1 MRDITDFSARDSKR
15 FNRSAALYE
24 DALKEADG
32 CLRNFRDSMYYEG
45 VVTEIKKKTHNSKD
59 FLNES
64 KNKSR
69 KMNMNTN
76 AVEELIKAKGRNLKE
91 TLMLGSTKEDL
102 EDELENGTLG
112 LDILQVF
119 LNHNITG
126 AMVWQALD
134 VLKDMVGAEPDVEDL
149 INNWS
154 VEGEETEEDV
164 SDDEGDEEVEDTEED
179 TGEDEE
185 MEESVQFPKSMNEMT
200 RQLRR
205 HIAEKRL
212 RDRARRRRF

>member
-64 KNKSR
+64 KNR

-76 AVEELIKAKGRNLKE
+76 AVEELIKAKGKNLKE

-102 EDELENGTLG
+102 EEELENGTLG

-149 INNWS
+149 INNWQ

-164 SDDEGDEEVEDTEED
+164 SDEEEVDDTTDEEED
-179 TGEDEE
+179 TGDEE
-185 MEESVQFPKSMNEMT
+185 MEESVQFPKSMDEMT

-205 HIAEKRL
+205 HIAERRL

>member
-64 KNKSR
+64 KNR

-76 AVEELIKAKGRNLKE
+76 AVEELIKAKGKNLKE

-102 EDELENGTLG
+102 EEELENGTLG

-149 INNWS
+149 INNWQ
-154 VEGEETEEDV
+154 VEGEEAEEDV
-164 SDDEGDEEVEDTEED
+164 SDEEEVDDTADEEED
-179 TGEDEE
+179 TGDDEE
-185 MEESVQFPKSMNEMT
+185 MEESVQFPKSMDEMT

-205 HIAEKRL
+205 HIAERRL

>member
-64 KNKSR
+64 KNR

-76 AVEELIKAKGRNLKE
+76 AVEELIKAKGKNLKE

-102 EDELENGTLG
+102 EEELENGTLG

-149 INNWS
+149 INNWQ
-154 VEGEETEEDV
+154 VEGEEAEEDV
-164 SDDEGDEEVEDTEED
+164 SDEEEVDDTADEEEY
-179 TGEDEE
+179 TGDDEE
-185 MEESVQFPKSMNEMT
+185 MEESVQFPKSMDEMT

-205 HIAEKRL
+205 HIAERRL

>member
-64 KNKSR
+64 KNR

-76 AVEELIKAKGRNLKE
+76 AVEELIKAKGKNLKE

-102 EDELENGTLG
+102 EEELENGTLG

-149 INNWS
+149 INNWQ

-164 SDDEGDEEVEDTEED
+164 SDEEEVDDTADEEED
-179 TGEDEE
+179 TGDDEE
-185 MEESVQFPKSMNEMT
+185 MEESVQFPKSMDEMT

-205 HIAEKRL
+205 HIAERRL